1 MSSAGPVVDALPTV
15 LSGALALSALL
26 TLAVG
31 YRVIRGPTTPDRVV
45 ALDVIG
51 TNVVA
56 IALVFAVLRAT
67 DSGGNGGIFVDVSLV
82 LAIIGFIST
91 VTVARYVTE
100 GDIIE

>member
-1 MSSAGPVVDALPTV
+1 MSEAAGL
-15 LSGALALSALL
+15 LALVIRAGLLLAVLL
-26 TLAVG
+26 TLAAG

-56 IALVFAVLRAT
+56 IALLY
-67 DSGGNGGIFVDVSLV
+67 GILTGAGFYLTVSVV

-91 VTVARYVTE
+91 ITVARFVTE

>member
-1 MSSAGPVVDALPTV
+1 MVDAGPLSEILTILIETALVVSAG
-15 LSGALALSALL
+15 L
-26 TLAVG
+26 TLVVG

-56 IALVFAVLRAT
+56 IAVLHAILTGRA
-67 DSGGNGGIFVDVSLV
+67 FFLDVSVV

-91 VTVARYVTE
+91 ITVARYITE

>member
-1 MSSAGPVVDALPTV
+1 MADPLPGPVSLGLLLTA
-15 LSGALALSALL
+15 ALALSALL
-26 TLAVG
+26 TLLAG
-31 YRVIRGPTTPDRVV
+31 YRVIVGPTTPDRVV
-45 ALDVIG
+45 ALDTIG

-56 IALVFAVLRAT
+56 VAVVYAMAT
-67 DSGGNGGIFVDVSLV
+67 GRGYFLDVGLV

>member
-1 MSSAGPVVDALPTV
+1 MASEVAGPLGTV
-15 LSGALALSALL
+15 LFAGLVVASAL
-26 TLAVG
+26 TLLAG

-45 ALDVIG
+45 ALDTVG

-56 IALVFAVLRAT
+56 IALLYAMWSVQDF
-67 DSGGNGGIFVDVSLV
+67 FVEVSLV

-91 VTVARYVTE
+91 ITVARYLTE

>member
-1 MSSAGPVVDALPTV
+1 MSSHVAGLMATF
-15 LSGALALSALL
+15 LSAALVL
-26 TLAVG
+26 TAAVTLAVG
-31 YRVIRGPTTPDRVV
+31 YRVIIGPTTPDRVV
-45 ALDVIG
+45 ALDVIA

-56 IALVFAVLRAT
+56 IALLYAMFTGQGFFL
-67 DSGGNGGIFVDVSLV
+67 DVSFV

>member
-1 MSSAGPVVDALPTV
+1 MSEATGLLAQVLQAGLVLVAVV
-15 LSGALALSALL
+15 
-26 TLAVG
+26 TLATG

-56 IALVFAVLRAT
+56 IALLYAMFTGAGFYLT
-67 DSGGNGGIFVDVSLV
+67 VSVV

-91 VTVARYVTE
+91 ITVARFVTE

>member
-1 MSSAGPVVDALPTV
+1 MSEPGGILTLV
-15 LSGALALSALL
+15 LDGGLLLAAVL
-26 TLAVG
+26 TLATG
-31 YRVIRGPTTPDRVV
+31 YRVIQGPTTPDRVV

-56 IALVFAVLRAT
+56 IALLYAMLTGAGFYLAV
-67 DSGGNGGIFVDVSLV
+67 SVV

-91 VTVARYVTE
+91 ITVARYITD

>member
-1 MSSAGPVVDALPTV
+1 VATEPTGLLATVALGG
-15 LSGALALSALL
+15 LLLASLI
-26 TLAVG
+26 TLVAG

-45 ALDVIG
+45 ALDVIA

-56 IALVFAVLRAT
+56 IALLFALVTGEAL
-67 DSGGNGGIFVDVSLV
+67 FVDVSLV

-91 VTVARYVTE
+91 VAVARYVTE